1 MKSEEKMVA
10 HRIETVV
17 EANGTIVLKELPF
30 QEGEAV
36 EVIVL
41 ERKSKSETDNPYPLR
56 GMAYTY
62 IYPTEPVAVDDWD
75 ALK

>member
-1 MKSEEKMVA
+1 MNA

-30 QEGEAV
+30 QEGDAV

-41 ERKSKSETDNPYPLR
+41 EKKTKTETDNPHPC
-56 GMAYTY
+56 
-62 IYPTEPVAVDDWD
+62 VVS
-75 ALK
+75 

>member
-1 MKSEEKMVA
+1 MNA
-10 HRIETVV
+10 HKIETVV

-30 QEGEAV
+30 QEGDAV

-41 ERKSKSETDNPYPLR
+41 EKKAKTETDNPYPLR

-62 IYPTEPVAVDDWD
+62 IDPTEPVAVEDWEV
-75 ALK
+75 LK

>member
-1 MKSEEKMVA
+1 MNA

-30 QEGEAV
+30 REGEAV

-41 ERKSKSETDNPYPLR
+41 ERKSKPETDNSYPLR
-56 GMAYTY
+56 GTAYTY
-62 IYPTEPVAVDDWD
+62 IDPTEPVAVDDWD